1 MGHTGTTRH
10 ESVRSLERPLSRA
23 LVSRTLRFASV
34 RSAGTRSATLA
45 VSDTSRRMR
54 LRGRAFA
61 RLPLVR
67 SSDASQQA
75 DGRAMITP
83 FRRGYPVKRRALCSG
98 PPWER
103 GGPDR
108 RMTAWQTIE
117 RGVFIIGSFLLSSFS
132 IVWPLVYG
140 GGDWEMSWCAS
151 RFRLP
156 LMGRLRVLVFFFL
169 LDSEKRC
176 MGSVQQGGGTAVRC
190 LTFFISGRH
199 CA

>member
-1 MGHTGTTRH
+1 MRAFADWN
-10 ESVRSLERPLSRA
+10 VLSRA
-23 LVSRTLRFASV
+23 LVSRTLRSASV
-34 RSAGTRSATLA
+34 RSAGTRSATPA
-45 VSDTSRRMR
+45 VGDTSRRMR

-61 RLPLVR
+61 RLSLVR
-67 SSDASQQA
+67 PSGASQQA
-75 DGRAMITP
+75 DGRAKITP

-132 IVWPLVYG
+132 IVWPLVHG

-151 RFRLP
+151 RLP
-156 LMGRLRVLVFFFL
+156 LMGRLRFFVFFPTRL
-169 LDSEKRC
+169 REKVYGKCATRRRHR
-176 MGSVQQGGGTAVRC
+176 SAVPYILHFR
-190 LTFFISGRH
+190 
-199 CA
+199 